1 MNLNCYVTYLVIRM
15 SWYRIDLFSFVKIK
29 HWHMLE
35 LWYTSGSTCWT
46 SLKFPSL
53 LLSIAATILLVHR
66 NTTWVKEY
74 QFRCVRTHSIPS
86 LNTMQS
92 NVGILYLLGSHPA
105 HAELCSYICRRTKH
119 HLRAFEVISDSFQ
132 YVRKCPLIP
141 VFLFV
146 YCMVF

>member
-1 MNLNCYVTYLVIRM
+1 MKKNHF
-15 SWYRIDLFSFVKIK
+15 FSVFVKIK
-29 HWHMLE
+29 HWHMLK

-92 NVGILYLLGSHPA
+92 NVGILYLLRSHSA
-105 HAELCSYICRRTKH
+105 HAQPCSCTCRPTKY
-119 HLRAFEVISDSFQ
+119 HLRAFEVISGSFHN
-132 YVRKCPLIP
+132 VWIRILIL
-141 VFLFV
+141 VLLIVDGMIF
-146 YCMVF
+146 

>member
-1 MNLNCYVTYLVIRM
+1 
-15 SWYRIDLFSFVKIK
+15 
-29 HWHMLE
+29 MLK

-105 HAELCSYICRRTKH
+105 HAEPCSYTCRQTKYN
-119 HLRAFEVISDSFQ
+119 LRAFEVIFDSFH
-132 YVRKCPLIP
+132 YVRKCPSDTFIFICILLGFLMLIDTAKICKC
-141 VFLFV
+141 
-146 YCMVF
+146 YKI